1 MPSEQ
6 ASKFPNKPW
15 GTAIT
20 AIGLAKQDSKRY
32 EGYTLVDIEPLK
44 GSSDLYWVFEK
55 LDGAVWETRGKARQ
69 SVVPEKF
76 RDSTETTRTI
86 QDVDPG
92 TLPSTIEGNLLSS
105 VVEEQ
110 PNSGK
115 AVKTEIT
122 ESINEDADALTGS
135 EYGAIVGKD
144 TTESLVGE
152 GSDADTGIDILSSRV
167 VPLGNGKAI
176 KTTHR
181 VDGSSWPSTVDDRK
195 EISKTDVPAR
205 FKGESSVTVTSKM
218 VGSAPSLALGANEI
232 QKSYEKETPDRYKET
247 TVMQTAP
254 NITLEGAQVV
264 TQFGGVKATTS
275 EEIVAK
281 ATAATTGHTIISSTV
296 QPVNDT
302 ESIKR
307 TVTAAE
313 TYPTLSGEEYDP
325 HLGIQLP
332 FTQQVVNSSGATAV
346 AGGSLVPIDQWRTL
360 KKTKDIAALQNYL
373 KALNQSYPSMVTMHL
388 PDILLS
394 ATFREY
400 KSLSDGQ
407 GQGAGTSWSWKTNSS
422 ISVSGAFEYEIEK
435 GYKGPVAATVHVFY
449 VDSEELGN
457 VDILARTES
466 KAYPIVRP
474 KSHIMSAVGTTQ
486 SRSFSESGS
495 KNGYAIS
502 EGGNTS
508 PSITREIIPPTLHGS
523 ITVDAPS
530 AVVSQPPT
538 TKLDAYFDK
547 SIEKRKKQLGELR
560 DTLDPADP
568 AYLYYNQAIDNM
580 VASEIVSSDYE
591 PGEYSTAWGPKNLE
605 ATVPPSISADDYLIS
620 SDIKHYGY
628 GLSRITAVVA
638 NLTSEYV

>member
-275 EEIVAK
+275 EAIVAK

-313 TYPTLSGEEYDP
+313 TYPTLSGEEYNP

-346 AGGSLVPIDQWRTL
+346 DGGSLVPIDQWRTL
-360 KKTKDIAALQNYL
+360 KKSGNVPALQAYL
-373 KALNQSYPSMVTMHL
+373 KELTQSYASMVTMNL
-388 PDILLS
+388 PDTLLGV
-394 ATFREY
+394 TFREY

-435 GYKGPVAATVHVFY
+435 GYSGPVPSTVHVFY
-449 VDSEELGN
+449 LDSASLSAAN
-457 VDILARTES
+457 ILEKTSS

-474 KSHIMSAVGTTQ
+474 KSHIMSALGTTQ
-486 SRSFSESGS
+486 SRSFSESSS
-495 KNGYAIS
+495 KSSYSIS
-502 EGGNTS
+502 EGGNAAPTV
-508 PSITREIIPPTLHGS
+508 TREIIPPTLHPE
-523 ITVDAPS
+523 ITITIAKV
-530 AVVSQPPT
+530 VVSQPAMT
-538 TKLDAYFDK
+538 TLDAYFDK
-547 SIEKRKKQLGELR
+547 ILKHKIEQLEELR
-560 DTLDPADP
+560 ATLDPSDP
-568 AYLYYNQAIDNM
+568 AYVYYNQAIDNAVESEL
-580 VASEIVSSDYE
+580 VASDYE
-591 PGEYSTAWGPKNLE
+591 PSDYETNWGPETLP
-605 ATVPPSISADDYLIS
+605 ATIPPSIEEGDYLMS
-620 SDIKHYGY
+620 SSITHYGY
-628 GLSRITAVVA
+628 GLSKVTAVVA
-638 NLTSEYV
+638 HITEGYT